1 MKTRHAAVL
10 SILLSW
16 SLSSGA
22 LAVERPVEPNIVN
35 PAPETDA
42 PLSSF
47 PLDQN
52 PAALELSAP
61 VQEPSLQAE
70 TRRFSDLPDA
80 PTPAQISLSAVKAAA
95 ASKARL
101 SFWSK
106 TIFKTQKGVSLEVKK
121 ITDHSSGFSAFSV
134 GRKIWNIVS
143 GRQAQESASDLISLS
158 KENASNP
165 LPRLSRFSP
174 KQIQNPETR
183 EIPAPVEAEKIL
195 EELRERPPS
204 AVFFDYDKTLTE
216 VNEKGISLPPAK
228 NLIEGIKTL
237 LKRGWPIAI
246 ITSRTFD
253 RQPASANFANT
264 IEPLISQIPES
275 LRDHLFFVGG
285 AGSEFI
291 AFKNGKPVRYL
302 DRDWSEDEKE
312 KISSII
318 DEALSEL
325 KISPEEVNISRDL
338 PSQMLV
344 RFNHHGDPRS
354 TPFAELLDKNL
365 KNRGL
370 LFPVIHGGDF
380 VYFNKFDKGMGA
392 ALIYS
397 AMREKGFPVSEKN
410 LLLVGDEFHFFPN
423 GTMGGDAKMA
433 LAFPKSL
440 SISVGKDLS
449 GTLPPSVLWLGGRTS
464 GTNMVMQELLRLPA
478 PKKEDAF
485 RRKVQYWTAS
495 SFLLGGLSMAALSE
509 VPWTNLLHHPVSALG
524 VAGSTVLSAAGIPQ
538 IVKNFKWK
546 SLATKDLSLK
556 AGLIW
561 AAASALFLGLS
572 LIKHSSP
579 FWVASNLSGLLESS
593 VFISQILLYNHKGVR
608 GALSAL
614 SVALVSLA
622 AVLGGISFP
631 SVLFGAALGLLT
643 VLNVPQI
650 AANFKLYRAE
660 RKSPEGLS
668 PLLSVL
674 VIAGSA
680 LSLVVAATQG
690 NIYWILTNA
699 VSILMSA
706 LVLGQIY
713 APGPVNS
720 ILSKALFLR
729 Q

>member
-1 MKTRHAAVL
+1 M
-10 SILLSW
+10 
-16 SLSSGA
+16 GA
-22 LAVERPVEPNIVN
+22 S
-35 PAPETDA
+35 
-42 PLSSF
+42 LSSF

-52 PAALELSAP
+52 SATLGFSAP
-61 VQEPSLQAE
+61 TQESALQPE
-70 TRRFSDLPDA
+70 TSRSSYLPEA
-80 PTPAQISLSAVKAAA
+80 PTPAQSPLNATKPVA
-95 ASKARL
+95 ASQARL
-101 SFWSK
+101 SFLSK
-106 TIFKTQKGVSLEVKK
+106 TLFKTKKGVSSEIEKLASP
-121 ITDHSSGFSAFSV
+121 SSGFSAFSV
-134 GRKIWNIVS
+134 GRRIWNIVS
-143 GRQAQESASDLISLS
+143 GRQVKESASDLISLPEETPLNS
-158 KENASNP
+158 
-165 LPRLSRFSP
+165 LPRLSPSAP
-174 KQIQNPETR
+174 KQIQNSATG
-183 EIPAPVEAEKIL
+183 EIPAPLDAEKIL
-195 EELRERPPS
+195 SELRQRPPS

-216 VNEKGISLPPAK
+216 VNEQGISLPPAK
-228 NLIEGIKTL
+228 NLVEGIKTL

-318 DEALSEL
+318 DEALTEL

-344 RFNHHGDPRS
+344 RFNRHGDPRS

-365 KNRGL
+365 KSRGL

-380 VYFNKFDKGMGA
+380 VYFNKFDKGTGA

-397 AMREKGFPVSEKN
+397 AMREKGFPVSEEN
-410 LLLVGDEFHFFPN
+410 LLFVGDEFHLFPN

-440 SISVGKDLS
+440 SISVGKDLR
-449 GTLPPSVLWLGGRTS
+449 GTLPPSVLWLGGRTW
-464 GTNMVMQELLRLPA
+464 GTNLVMQELLRLPA
-478 PKKEDAF
+478 PKREGALM
-485 RRKVQYWTAS
+485 RKVQYWAAS
-495 SFLLGGLSMAALSE
+495 SFVLGGLSMAALSE
-509 VPWTNLLHHPVSALG
+509 VSWTNLLHHPVSALG
-524 VAGSTVLSAAGIPQ
+524 AAGATVLSAAGIPQ
-538 IVKNFKWK
+538 ILKNFRWK
-546 SLATKDLSLK
+546 SAATKDLSLK

-561 AAASALFLGLS
+561 AAASALLLGLS
-572 LIKHSSP
+572 LIKHASP

-593 VFISQILLYNHKGVR
+593 VLISQILLYNHKGVR

-614 SVALVSLA
+614 SVALGSLA
-622 AVLGGISFP
+622 AVIGGISFP
-631 SVLFGAALGLLT
+631 SVLFGTALGLLM

-650 AANFKLYRAE
+650 VANFKLYRAE
-660 RKSPEGLS
+660 RKPPEGLS

-674 VIAGSA
+674 VIVGSA

-690 NIYWILTNA
+690 NIDWVLINL

-706 LVLGQIY
+706 LMLGQIY

-720 ILSKALFLR
+720 ALSKTLFLR